1 MPTIWDETYE
11 PGKTAEATETK
22 SDGAE
27 AVEAVDP
34 IDDSVETGAASE
46 VKSSFRRFLLP
57 VVGVLLIVGV
67 VAAGLELRRFGEGQ
81 TDKPIEEPLPLPL
94 PPASVSQPQPAEPSS
109 DGSSIIEWDD
119 SPAPEVDVDAQ
130 AVPSGS
136 GSVHTQPDAENV
148 QVPEDFHGAVGQG
161 ANGAVAYSDE
171 LTYDLSTGTLSLV
184 FQNPS
189 MSSVDMVLSIEA
201 EGREIYRS
209 GLLPIGY
216 GLSTVSCADPGLDAG
231 VYPCT
236 MTVEHYDPQTGAK
249 SMVQL
254 ALNAKLIVFLD
265 GGAVYH

>member
-1 MPTIWDETYE
+1 MPTIWDEPYE
-11 PGKTAEATETK
+11 PGETAKATKAMEAE

-27 AVEAVDP
+27 AVKAPTV
-34 IDDSVETGAASE
+34 DDSIETGAVSE
-46 VKSSFRRFLLP
+46 GRSSFRRFLLP
-57 VVGVLLIVGV
+57 VVGVLLIIGV
-67 VAAGLELRRFGEGQ
+67 VAAGLELRRFGAGQ
-81 TDKPIEEPLPLPL
+81 TDKPIEEPLPPV
-94 PPASVSQPQPAEPSS
+94 SVSQPQPAEPSS
-109 DGSSIIEWDD
+109 DSSSIIEWDD

-136 GSVHTQPDAENV
+136 GSVHTQSDAENV

-189 MSSVDMVLSIEA
+189 MSSVDMVLSVKVED
-201 EGREIYRS
+201 REIYRS
-209 GLLPIGY
+209 GLLPVGY
-216 GLSTVSCADPGLDAG
+216 GLSEVSCVDPGLDVG

-254 ALNAKLIVFLD
+254 ALNAKLTVSLD

>member
-1 MPTIWDETYE
+1 MPTIWDEPYE
-11 PGKTAEATETK
+11 PGETAKATKAMEAE

-27 AVEAVDP
+27 AVKAPTV
-34 IDDSVETGAASE
+34 DDSIETGAVSE
-46 VKSSFRRFLLP
+46 GRSSFRRFLLP
-57 VVGVLLIVGV
+57 VVGVLLIIGV
-67 VAAGLELRRFGEGQ
+67 VAAGLELRRFGAGQ
-81 TDKPIEEPLPLPL
+81 TDKPIEEPL

-109 DGSSIIEWDD
+109 DSSSIIEWDD

-136 GSVHTQPDAENV
+136 GSVHTQSDAENV

-189 MSSVDMVLSIEA
+189 MSSVDMVLSVKA
-201 EGREIYRS
+201 EDREIYRS
-209 GLLPIGY
+209 GLLPVGY
-216 GLSTVSCADPGLDAG
+216 GLSEVSCVDPGLDVG

-254 ALNAKLIVFLD
+254 ALNAKLTVSLD

>member
-1 MPTIWDETYE
+1 MPTIWDEPYE
-11 PGKTAEATETK
+11 PGKTAKATEAK
-22 SDGAE
+22 LDVAE
-27 AVEAVDP
+27 AVEAPDS
-34 IDDSVETGAASE
+34 IDDSVETSAASE
-46 VKSSFRRFLLP
+46 GKPSFRRLFLP
-57 VVGVLLIVGV
+57 IAGVLLIIGV
-67 VAAGLELRRFGEGQ
+67 VAAGLELRRFGAGQ
-81 TDKPIEEPLPLPL
+81 TDEPIEEPL

-136 GSVHTQPDAENV
+136 GSVHTKPDAEDV

-189 MSSVDMVLSIEA
+189 MSSVDMVLSVKA

-254 ALNAKLIVFLD
+254 ALNAKLTVSLD

>member
-1 MPTIWDETYE
+1 MPTIWDEPYE
-11 PGKTAEATETK
+11 PGETAKATETK

-27 AVEAVDP
+27 AVEAPAVDES
-34 IDDSVETGAASE
+34 IETSAASE
-46 VKSSFRRFLLP
+46 AKSSFRRFFLP
-57 VVGVLLIVGV
+57 IAGVLLIIGV
-67 VAAGLELRRFGEGQ
+67 VAAGLELRRFGAGQ
-81 TDKPIEEPLPLPL
+81 TDEPIEEPL
-94 PPASVSQPQPAEPSS
+94 PPASVSQPQSAEPSS
-109 DGSSIIEWDD
+109 SPDSSDVIEWDD

-136 GSVHTQPDAENV
+136 GSVHTKPDAEDV

-189 MSSVDMVLSIEA
+189 MSSVDMVLSVKA

-231 VYPCT
+231 VYPCI

-254 ALNAKLIVFLD
+254 ALNAKLTVSLD